1 MDAFHPAAGKRHGYF
16 PLPARD
22 DREVTAE
29 VVTTNY
35 FRRSLFMKPA
45 LLVIDVQK
53 EFFKADAQTIQSL
66 NTAIEYINAAIA
78 LFRAKNLPIFS
89 VLPLLKQLCHIA
101 VHMLESYSR
110 TIFWKFSWFLN

>member
-66 NTAIEYINAAIA
+66 NTAIEGLKICQYFLSSISTKKIN
-78 LFRAKNLPIFS
+78 
-89 VLPLLKQLCHIA
+89 
-101 VHMLESYSR
+101 
-110 TIFWKFSWFLN
+110 